1 MRLALATL
9 VMLALPILLAFY
21 WPFVVSFDEVVLLIV
36 AGVVDG
42 MWHET
47 IVFAKV
53 LAATFAFLG
62 GAALWQKLRS

>member
-1 MRLALATL
+1 
-9 VMLALPILLAFY
+9 
-21 WPFVVSFDEVVLLIV
+21 
-36 AGVVDG
+36 

-62 GAALWQKLRS
+62 VLALWQKLRS

>member
-1 MRLALATL
+1 MPEIERRTL
-9 VMLALPILLAFY
+9 VLESTLRRP
-21 WPFVVSFDEVVLLIV
+21 SSRRDETGSRHPRD
-36 AGVVDG
+36 ARAAVVDG

-62 GAALWQKLRS
+62 VLALWQKLRS